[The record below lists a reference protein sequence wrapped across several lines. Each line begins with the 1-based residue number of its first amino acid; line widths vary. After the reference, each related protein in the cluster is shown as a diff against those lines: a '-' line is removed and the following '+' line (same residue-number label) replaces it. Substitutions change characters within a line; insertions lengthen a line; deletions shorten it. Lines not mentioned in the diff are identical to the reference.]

1 MANEDEV
8 RRDEAHPL
16 DTDRRACV
24 SDTGAPVNYPTEEP
38 HA

>member
-1 MANEDEV
+1 VANEDEV

-24 SDTGAPVNYPTEEP
+24 SDAGAPVNNPTEETR
-38 HA
+38 A